1 MTIIKGTNKRCK
13 DNGAVE
19 SNFNKVPDSI
29 FNYVELGLISGNDL
43 MVWIK
48 LYQFDNNQLGY
59 AFPSLPQLMIC
70 TNLSKGT
77 LLKSIAN
84 LEKVDLIKKE
94 KIKVF
99 NSNIYFVFKPLEKD
113 ELYQL
118 SPSEVEQLRIKKQKY
133 SKIAEH
139 DKERLQEWINFH
151 WD

>member
-13 DNGAVE
+13 DNGGVE

-48 LYQFDNNQLGY
+48 LYQFDNNKLGY
-59 AFPSLPQLMIC
+59 AYPSLDQLMVY
-70 TNLSKGT
+70 TNLGRQTVINCTKT
-77 LLKSIAN
+77 
-84 LEKVDLIKKE
+84 LEKVGLIKKE

-113 ELYQL
+113 DLYQL
-118 SPSEVEQLRIKKQKY
+118 FPDEVEQLRIKKQKY

-139 DKERLQEWINFH
+139 DKERLQEWINSH